1 MEIETP
7 ECCRRIELMLH
18 WVIMDDETG
27 DVTGLRPDAP
37 EEMIAEYQRYL
48 TEMERAE
55 ALIR

>member
-7 ECCRRIELMLH
+7 ECNRRIELMLH
-18 WVIMDDETG
+18 WVIMDEDTG
-27 DVTGLRPDAP
+27 DITGLRPDAP

-48 TEMERAE
+48 AEMERAE

>member
-7 ECCRRIELMLH
+7 ECNRRIELMLH
-18 WVIMDDETG
+18 WVIMDEDTG
-27 DVTGLRPDAP
+27 DITGLRPDAT

-48 TEMERAE
+48 AEMERAE

>member
-7 ECCRRIELMLH
+7 ECNRHIELMLH
-18 WVIMDDETG
+18 WVIMDEDTG
-27 DVTGLRPDAP
+27 DITGLKPDAP

-48 TEMERAE
+48 AEMELAE

>member
-7 ECCRRIELMLH
+7 ECNRRIELMLH
-18 WVIMDDETG
+18 WVIIDEDTG
-27 DVTGLRPDAP
+27 DVIGLRPDAP

-48 TEMERAE
+48 EEMERAE

>member
-7 ECCRRIELMLH
+7 ECNRRIELMLH
-18 WVIMDDETG
+18 WVIMNEYTG
-27 DVTGLRPDAP
+27 DITGLRPDAP

-48 TEMERAE
+48 AEMELAE

>member
-7 ECCRRIELMLH
+7 ECNRRIELMLH
-18 WVIMDDETG
+18 WVIMDEDTG
-27 DVTGLRPDAP
+27 DITGLRSDAP

-48 TEMERAE
+48 AVMERAE

>member
-7 ECCRRIELMLH
+7 ECNRRIELMLH
-18 WVIMDDETG
+18 WVIMDEDTG
-27 DVTGLRPDAP
+27 DITGLRPDAP

-48 TEMERAE
+48 AEMELAE